1 MVRVITPLGESVSLY
16 FFAIRFWFVLWCS
29 RAAGAVSPVPF
40 GVDRSMQRSLGFID
54 CFCGFCFSS
63 RNYYSLLLACALIDY
78 CWVAAVLF
86 LIFVNMLLLLCQ
98 VLFG

>member
-40 GVDRSMQRSLGFID
+40 GVDRSMQHSLGFID
-54 CFCGFCFSS
+54 CFSS
-63 RNYYSLLLACALIDY
+63 RNYYSLLLACALIYY
-78 CWVAAVLF
+78 CWVATILF